1 MKYQFDLLPEEY
13 KSAPRDNIGILIAII
28 FIAVAIVSIST
39 ATIKNKAD
47 LAKIEKQVN
56 QKDNDLRKLIDDISA
71 KQPPTASVN
80 QLTNSINFI
89 NSNLDTP
96 ATDAV
101 AFLTALE
108 ACAPESVII
117 RDLNPKKLNDLSGP
131 FVINGEAST
140 IQDILEFCNRL
151 NRSGKFKAMLKSN
164 QSGVVA
170 ERIIQNFIL
179 DFSYKKPAPRQ

>member
-13 KSAPRDNIGILIAII
+13 KSAPRDNIGIVIAII
-28 FIAVAIVSIST
+28 VIAVTIMSISA
-39 ATIKNKAD
+39 ATIKNKA
-47 LAKIEKQVN
+47 AFSKIDKQIS
-56 QKDNDLRKLIDDISA
+56 QKDSELRRIIDETSA
-71 KQPPTASVN
+71 KQPPTASIN
-80 QLTNSINFI
+80 QLSNSINFI

-101 AFLTALE
+101 AFLTSLE
-108 ACAPESVII
+108 ACVPESVII
-117 RDLNPKKLNDLSGP
+117 RDLNPKKLNDLSVP

-140 IQDILEFCNRL
+140 IQDMLEFCNRL

-170 ERIIQNFIL
+170 ERIIVNFIL
-179 DFSYKKPAPRQ
+179 DFQYKPTAK